1 MVMIMLNHNEVIE
14 KLTNKQKFALLTD
27 MQSWTGP
34 EMLRAGVPQVSLL
47 TLESLMSDGYEGLT
61 PSRLANCWDTDLIE
75 RVARKTVTDADA
87 LLPGAKLMLTPA
99 AKPALHVYRAGLSED
114 PHLSGTLAAAFA
126 DGAHKAG
133 SGRCPDGFYLT
144 DSDVEQLDTEP
155 DMTAIGELVLKPYM
169 IAVQGKGCESILTDL
184 SPLKGRY
191 RNVNADLAATK
202 NATEICDGAVRL
214 CRPRTDAETL
224 AAILD
229 GRWSS
234 RADPRL
240 WRALTKSTATL

>member
-1 MVMIMLNHNEVIE
+1 MVITMLNHNEVIE

-47 TLESLMSDGYEGLT
+47 TLESLMPDGYEGLT
-61 PSRLANCWDTDLIE
+61 PSRLANSWDTDLIE

-99 AKPALHVYRAGLSED
+99 AKPALHVYRPGLSED

-133 SGRCPDGFYLT
+133 SGR
-144 DSDVEQLDTEP
+144 S
-155 DMTAIGELVLKPYM
+155 INSS
-169 IAVQGKGCESILTDL
+169 CE
-184 SPLKGRY
+184 
-191 RNVNADLAATK
+191 
-202 NATEICDGAVRL
+202 
-214 CRPRTDAETL
+214 
-224 AAILD
+224 
-229 GRWSS
+229 
-234 RADPRL
+234 
-240 WRALTKSTATL
+240 